1 MLIYLSQINLPD
13 SVTKRYAHSMTTFE
27 ISNECVWVVVIGG
40 SIKIF
45 DVPIT
50 GSDIMVIIE
59 LGMTINT
66 HIYYLMY

>member
-1 MLIYLSQINLPD
+1 MLIYLSQIHLPD